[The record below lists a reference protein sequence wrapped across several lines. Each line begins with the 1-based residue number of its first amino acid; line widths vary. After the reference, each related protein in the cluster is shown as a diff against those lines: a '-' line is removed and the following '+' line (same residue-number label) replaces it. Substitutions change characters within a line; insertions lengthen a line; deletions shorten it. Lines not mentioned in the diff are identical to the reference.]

1 MHRKSRLAALTVLMF
16 VAGLFGMPAL
26 RNARAAGDVT
36 VTASDGTSGIA
47 GAFVTM
53 VPDDGNSADYHAGV
67 TGANGEVTFTAVAD
81 KAYTVRASLRGYAV
95 GSTAV
100 TVSGANVSATITLVA
115 SGAVLELLP
124 AYGGQVGTVVA
135 DGVSGVFYANTTGLP
150 SLYRTSDYGAT
161 WVPVTLDVDDADDG
175 ATSTAVLSSPA
186 TSGFPGEIAATADG
200 RVYWSRDFGTTWDQ
214 FNLPSG
220 SPAQGSSIQWARVGS
235 TSILI
240 YVASTTSRDMAWAA
254 MPTTTGA
261 PAPSFTTLNGAS
273 SFKSNNAD
281 RLSLARGSDAP
292 ILAVGSSSQI
302 QLYELDGSAM
312 TPATAAGHSTSINPG
327 VALTLLRLGGPSA
340 SGPTVGG
347 GTAPDTLLYYDGTDG
362 RIAEYSGG
370 SWNATT
376 TYSFRNGGD
385 DLVNGGVANLAGA
398 NCGLNGAGEV
408 GSVAPSG
415 GAGTLASCWVERDAG
430 TGALIVRPVQGI
442 NNNTGYAYDAGYDGT
457 TNAVALSGDG
467 SKGVVKSASFS
478 IGRPAFGSWPAV
490 AGAGTGSATSG
501 MAVNGIQ
508 SPVVRDTAFGTTSGD
523 MIVAFSFTGGG
534 RVVFS
539 ADGGTTFED
548 LPQRLTPGGADEQK
562 GANAVDW
569 WAGATS
575 GSYWVLI
582 GRPDDGLRLGALTQA
597 SDAALTST
605 DRLVMLP
612 GTDGTFFGAS
622 EYPIAI
628 RGIDGTDRALVG
640 SSSQVS
646 NAGQLLLV
654 TLSNLTT
661 TPTKS
666 IVLNHSTTA
675 IDYCP
680 TTGSAASVANVA
692 FAAENTSSSAGQVWR
707 INTPDATP
715 SPSAATGISVYVN
728 EVRAGCTDAVV
739 YAGTNVS
746 SGAGLWRSTDGGATF
761 TQLTITA
768 SGLANA
774 NNLQRIETLAVDPAD
789 NNRVMIATPE
799 GDVLETSDGGSSW
812 TVVNDSADRGFGAER
827 PGDLEYAPARA
838 TRSGMRSTSRAG
850 VAASEP
856 LFGSASGL
864 FTVEGVTTSTTIYVP
879 IIRR

>member
-1 MHRKSRLAALTVLMF
+1 MVRKSRLAALTVLVF
-16 VAGLFGMPAL
+16 VAALFGMPAL
-26 RNARAAGDVT
+26 RTARAAGDVT

-53 VPDDGNSADYHAGV
+53 VPDDGASADYHAGV
-67 TGANGEVTFTAVAD
+67 TDASGEVTFTAVAD

-100 TVSGANVSATITLVA
+100 TVSGANVSATVTLVS

-161 WVPVTLDVDDADDG
+161 WVPVTLDVDDADEG
-175 ATSTAVLSSPA
+175 ATSTAVLASPA
-186 TSGFPGEIAATADG
+186 TSGFPGEIAATAGG

-220 SPAQGSSIQWARVGS
+220 SPQQGSIQWARVGS

-240 YVASTTSRDMAWAA
+240 YVAGTTSQDMAWAA
-254 MPTTTGA
+254 MPTTVGA
-261 PAPSFTTLNGAS
+261 PAPSFTALTGAS
-273 SFKSNNAD
+273 SFKTNNAD
-281 RLSLARGSDAP
+281 RLSLARGSVAP

-302 QLYELDGSAM
+302 RLYELNGTAM
-312 TPATAAGHSTSINPG
+312 TPGTAAGHSTLINPG
-327 VALTLLRLGGPSA
+327 GALSLLRLGGPSA

-362 RIAEYSGG
+362 RIAEYSGA
-370 SWNATT
+370 WTATT
-376 TYSFRNGGD
+376 AYSFRNGGD
-385 DLVNGGVANLAGA
+385 DNVAGGVVSLANA
-398 NCGLNGAGEV
+398 NCGLNGAGEI
-408 GSVAPSG
+408 GSVAPTG

-442 NNNTGYAYDAGYDGT
+442 NNNTGYAYDAEYDGA
-457 TNAVALSGDG
+457 TNYVALSGDG
-467 SKGVVKSASFS
+467 SKGVVKAATFS
-478 IGRPAFGSWPAV
+478 VGRPAFRSWPDYAE
-490 AGAGTGSATSG
+490 AGTGSTSG
-501 MAVNGIQ
+501 GVAIKGIQ
-508 SPVVRDTAFGTTSGD
+508 SPVVRDVAFGTTSGD
-523 MIVAFSFTGGG
+523 MVVTFSFSGGG
-534 RVVFS
+534 RVVYS
-539 ADGGTTFED
+539 DDGGVTFTD
-548 LPQRLTPGGADEQK
+548 LPQRMTPGGADEQK

-582 GRPDDGLRLGALTQA
+582 GRPDDGVRLGALTQA

-612 GTDGTFFGAS
+612 GTGGTFFGVS

-628 RGIDGTDRALVG
+628 RGIDGTDKALVG

-654 TLSNLTT
+654 TLTDLTT

-680 TTGSAASVANVA
+680 TTGSDASVANVA
-692 FAAENTSSSAGQVWR
+692 FAAENSSSSAGQVWR
-707 INTPDATP
+707 ITTPDATP
-715 SPSAATGISVYVN
+715 SPSAATGISAYVN
-728 EVRAGCTDAVV
+728 DVRAGCTDGVV
-739 YAGTNVS
+739 YAGTNGTGGV
-746 SGAGLWRSTDGGATF
+746 GLWRSTDGGSSF
-761 TQLTITA
+761 TQITIAA
-768 SGLANA
+768 SGLANS
-774 NNLQRIETLAVDPAD
+774 NNLQRIEALAVDPAD
-789 NNRVMIATPE
+789 NDRVMIATPE
-799 GDVLETSDGGSSW
+799 GDVLETSDGGGSW

-827 PGDLEYAPARA
+827 PGDLEYAPARE
-838 TRSGMRSTSRAG
+838 TRSAMRSTSRAALAG
-850 VAASEP
+850 GAP

-864 FTVEGVTTSTTIYVP
+864 FTVAAPTTTTIYVP
-879 IIRR
+879 IVRR

>member
-1 MHRKSRLAALTVLMF
+1 MRRKSRLAALTALVF
-16 VAGLFGMPAL
+16 IAALFGIPAL
-26 RNARAAGDVT
+26 RTARAAGDVT
-36 VTASDGTSGIA
+36 VTVSDGPADIA

-67 TGANGEVTFTAVAD
+67 TGTNGEVTFTAVAD

-100 TVSGANVSATITLVA
+100 TVSGANVSATVTLVA
-115 SGAVLELLP
+115 SGVMLELLP

-135 DGVSGVFYANTTGLP
+135 DGLSGVFYANTTGLP
-150 SLYRTSDYGAT
+150 SLYRTSDYGAS
-161 WVPVTLDVDDADDG
+161 WVPVTLDVDDADEG
-175 ATSTAVLSSPA
+175 ATSTAVLASPA
-186 TSGFPGEIAATADG
+186 TSGFPGEIAAIAGG

-214 FNLPSG
+214 FSLPAG
-220 SPAQGSSIQWARVGS
+220 SPPQGSIQWARVGS
-235 TSILI
+235 ISILI
-240 YVASTTSRDMAWAA
+240 YAAGTTTTDMAWAA
-254 MPTTTGA
+254 MPVTAGA
-261 PAPSFTTLNGAS
+261 PAPSFTALTGVS
-273 SFKSNNAD
+273 SFKVSASD
-281 RLSLARGSDAP
+281 RLSLARGSVAP
-292 ILAVGSSSQI
+292 ILAVGTSSAI
-302 QLYELDGSAM
+302 RLYELNGSAM
-312 TPATAAGHSTSINPG
+312 TPATAAGHATGINPG
-327 VALTLLRLGGPSA
+327 TALSLLRLGGPSA

-347 GTAPDTLLYYDGTDG
+347 GTVPDTLLYYDGTDG

-370 SWNATT
+370 SWSATT
-376 TYSFRNGGD
+376 PYSFRNGGD
-385 DLVNGGVANLAGA
+385 DSVAAGVANLAGA

-408 GSVAPSG
+408 GSVAPTG

-430 TGALIVRPVQGI
+430 TGELIVRPVQGI
-442 NNNTGYAYDAGYDGT
+442 NNNTGYAYDAEYDGA

-467 SKGVVKSASFS
+467 SKGVVKAASFS
-478 IGRPAFGSWPAV
+478 IGRPAFGSWPTV
-490 AGAGTGSATSG
+490 AGAGTGATTGG
-501 MAVNGIQ
+501 MAVAGIQ

-523 MIVAFSFTGGG
+523 MVVTFSFSGGG
-534 RVVFS
+534 RVVYS
-539 ADGGTTFED
+539 DDGGVTFED

-582 GRPDDGLRLGALTQA
+582 GRPDDGVRLGALTQA

-612 GTDGTFFGAS
+612 STGGTFFGAS

-654 TLSNLTT
+654 TLTDLTT

-692 FAAENTSSSAGQVWR
+692 FAAENTSSAAGQVWR
-707 INTPDATP
+707 ITTPDATP

-728 EVRAGCTDAVV
+728 EVRAGCTDGVV
-739 YAGTNVS
+739 YAGTNS
-746 SGAGLWRSTDGGATF
+746 TGGAGLWRSTDGGATF
-761 TQLTITA
+761 TQLTVAA
-768 SGLANA
+768 SGLANSA
-774 NNLQRIETLAVDPAD
+774 NLQRIETLAVDPAD

-838 TRSGMRSTSRAG
+838 TRSGMRSTSRAA

-864 FTVEGVTTSTTIYVP
+864 FTVGAATAPPATIYVP
-879 IIRR
+879 IVRR